1 MHNSI
6 LMACIIQCRTLVIY
20 QDTNIKL
27 LKMNDFAKIFLSSML
42 NVLVYFLFNIID
54 VERDTHISYFINYLI
69 DRPYSEETDS
79 NLVISFTQSS
89 CFSKFWL
96 YLCDQSSNITNKQ
109 SHIQYNI
116 RILLFWKGKK
126 CWF

>member
-1 MHNSI
+1 MNGLSLGAYKGIKRNIYKKRKLELCKLRVLIFMHDSI

-89 CFSKFWL
+89 CFSKF
-96 YLCDQSSNITNKQ
+96 
-109 SHIQYNI
+109 
-116 RILLFWKGKK
+116 
-126 CWF
+126 